1 MIENL
6 EEYYVVM
13 VDNSI
18 NKNTALTIQVIN
30 IFKFFNSL
38 IPF

>member
-13 VDNSI
+13 VDNSV
-18 NKNTALTIQVIN
+18 NKNTALTIQVIDLLKL
-30 IFKFFNSL
+30 F
-38 IPF
+38 